1 MGANSFMNIMKAPET
16 MRSALALTVGG
27 KEDAR

>member
-1 MGANSFMNIMKAPET
+1 MNIMKAPEA
-16 MRSALALTVGG
+16 MRKALALTVGG